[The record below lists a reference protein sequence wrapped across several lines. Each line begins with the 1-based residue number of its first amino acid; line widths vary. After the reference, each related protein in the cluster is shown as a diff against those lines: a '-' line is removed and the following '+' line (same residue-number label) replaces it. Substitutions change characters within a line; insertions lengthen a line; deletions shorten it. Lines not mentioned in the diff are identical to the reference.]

1 MFYKCW
7 RIRFYDPV
15 CFRIQKAQC
24 KALALAAGVFWSS
37 TARDDATLLAGLW
50 QMNYVV
56 CVRYSLLTLIT
67 VHCRLAPL
75 ARLVFVKLHLF
86 FDPWIGLS
94 CSPIGL
100 WLCRQ
105 FSHGSHHEYGYG
117 CAAWTFICDKPEALW
132 QQRHWYSC
140 FGYHVVDVRYVS
152 VFAYICETYFRFWD
166 KKLKS
171 WLALW
176 RVF

>member
-1 MFYKCW
+1 MFYNCW
-7 RIRFYDPV
+7 RIRIYDPV

-24 KALALAAGVFWSS
+24 KALALAEGVFWSS

-56 CVRYSLLTLIT
+56 CVRYSVLNLIA

-75 ARLVFVKLHLF
+75 ALLVFLKLHLF
-86 FDPWIGLS
+86 FDPSIGLS

-100 WLCRQ
+100 WLCQLQQRLCRQ
-105 FSHGSHHEYGYG
+105 FSHGYNDEYGYN
-117 CAAWTFICDKPEALW
+117 CAACTFICDKHEALW

-140 FGYHVVDVRYVS
+140 FGYYVVDIRYVS
-152 VFAYICETYFRFWD
+152 VFAYIFWN
-166 KKLKS
+166 LFS
-171 WLALW
+171 ILG
-176 RVF
+176 